1 MNTITNYDDFIKY
14 LKSLS
19 DSKYREFHLKLTNGN
34 TLIGVRTPKL
44 KEIALYLS
52 KNKYEEIFNKSK
64 FKTYEEKVI
73 YGLII
78 GYLKIDFNSKLKLL
92 DKFLPLN
99 DNWAIN
105 DIVCANLKSFKSN
118 QEEGYHFIEKCLK
131 SSNPWDIRF
140 GLVLLLDFYIND
152 NYIDKILK
160 ITNNIK
166 SNEYYVK
173 MANAWIIS
181 ICYIKYPTKTKEFL
195 NNNKLDDWTHN
206 KAIQKIIESK
216 RISKLDKIQLKK
228 LKR

>member
-1 MNTITNYDDFIKY
+1 MDNITNYNDFIQY

-19 DSKYREFHLKLTNGN
+19 DSKYREFHFKLTNDN
-34 TLIGVRTPKL
+34 TIIGVKTPKL

-52 KNKYEEIFNKSK
+52 KNEYEEIFNKSN
-64 FKTYEEKVI
+64 FETYEEKVI

-78 GYLKIDFNSKLKLL
+78 GYLKTDFSTKLKLL
-92 DKFLPLN
+92 NHFLPLN
-99 DNWAIN
+99 NNWAIN
-105 DIVCANLKSFKSN
+105 DIVCANLKSFKTN
-118 QEEGYHFIEKCLK
+118 QEQGYYFIEKCLK

-160 ITNNIK
+160 ISNNIK
-166 SNEYYVK
+166 DNDYYVK
-173 MANAWIIS
+173 MANAWLIS
-181 ICYIKYPTKTKEFL
+181 ICYIKYPNKTNKFL
-195 NNNKLDDWTHN
+195 NKNKLDNWTHN

-216 RISKLDKIQLKK
+216 RVNEAEKINLKE